1 MSPAQTPLIPVTAT
15 LVERALQLRRQDL
28 PADVVTLAHQCLN
41 DVLAVS
47 IAGHRDELPRRLLA
61 DLQDQGVGK
70 SEATVLGS
78 GERLGARQA
87 ALVNGCAAH
96 ALDFDDVNLF
106 INGHPSAVLAPALLA
121 LAESLDASGADLF
134 MAFVAAYEFTCRA
147 GVMVEPGHYARGY
160 HATGSV
166 GVLGAAVGCARLL
179 GLDAVRTSHAVG
191 IAATQAAGL
200 KSMFGTPCKP
210 LHVGLAARNGLEAA
224 LWASQGLDSRT
235 DVLECVQGFA
245 RTLSPDFFAADAI
258 ADPARFYMRDNLFKY
273 HAACYG
279 THSAIDC
286 ALQLRQ
292 QHAMAR

>member
-28 PADVVTLAHQCLN
+28 PADVVTLTHQCLN

-70 SEATVLGS
+70 SEATLLGS

-96 ALDFDDVNLF
+96 ALDFDDVNLS

-121 LAESLDASGADLF
+121 LAETLDSSGADLF

-147 GVMVEPGHYARGY
+147 GVMVGPVTMRAVITPRGRSACSGPQWVVPACWGWTRCAP
-160 HATGSV
+160 AT
-166 GVLGAAVGCARLL
+166 
-179 GLDAVRTSHAVG
+179 
-191 IAATQAAGL
+191 
-200 KSMFGTPCKP
+200 
-210 LHVGLAARNGLEAA
+210 
-224 LWASQGLDSRT
+224 LWALQPPRL
-235 DVLECVQGFA
+235 
-245 RTLSPDFFAADAI
+245 
-258 ADPARFYMRDNLFKY
+258 PA
-273 HAACYG
+273 
-279 THSAIDC
+279 
-286 ALQLRQ
+286 
-292 QHAMAR
+292 